1 MKARFLRHGYL
12 FLFACL
18 TFAASDSPAG
28 LPGESLNVKLTA
40 PIRTWDESVPLG
52 NGLLGGL
59 LWGET
64 NLLRLSLDRGDLWDL
79 RTPPEIRE
87 PGFTYQ
93 NLQRLVRER
102 NQKEIGRLFDEPY
115 NQPTPTKIPA
125 GRLEIVLDP
134 AQSVERFE
142 LNLATAEGR
151 AWFSN
156 GQRCEAFFSAT
167 KPVALLRITGPEPKE
182 IRLRLP
188 GSGGG
193 DTGPSS
199 HAVAKLGYPA
209 AQVGNEGRA
218 RWFVQETAGPLKYC
232 VFAESR
238 RVEDATLIAVT
249 VTAIG
254 TDAQADVSLSSTSSG
269 GEGRGEE
276 AHLRDRPSLR
286 LSPRSSLAGRESSS
300 EVRDVLRDARKL
312 VSDALR
318 QGYDA
323 GLKPHATW
331 WAKFWA
337 QSSVTLPEPDI
348 LRHYYLVRYFYGATS
363 RRGAPPMPL
372 QGVWTADAGS
382 LPPWKGD
389 YHNDLNTQM
398 SYMGYQGAG
407 HFEEG
412 SSFLDFNW
420 DLLPAYRRFAR
431 NFYGTVG
438 ANVPGVMSLNG
449 EPLTGWGQYSL
460 SPTMGPWIAHLF
472 YLHWRYTG
480 DEKFLQTRAYP
491 WCRELGICLK
501 GLLKSDDKGVLVL
514 PLSSSPEIHD
524 NRLSAWLKPNSNFDL
539 ACLKMLFQSLG
550 EMATACG
557 KRSEAQDWLAPAHA
571 LGDWHVNTDGA
582 LKLDANEN
590 LAESH
595 RHLSNLM
602 GLYPFDLITV
612 EDGARERQI
621 IRASLDQWD
630 KFGTKQWCGYSFTWM
645 SALRARTGDGEAAV
659 RNLDIFVKAFL
670 LRNGFHANGDQSKSG
685 FSSFTYRPFTLEGNM
700 LAAAAVHEMLLQSWR
715 DTIRIF
721 PAVPWR
727 WHDVAFENLRAEGGH
742 RVSARRENNATTWLR
757 VVAGRDGELVL
768 RDNFGGRMPTWNF
781 RGVRRDGYN
790 YRVSVKKGAVI
801 EVTLPKPERIPEA
814 PANTAQPV
822 ATRSPDSGSGQ

>member
-1 MKARFLRHGYL
+1 MNSIFFRRGL
-12 FLFACL
+12 LFACL
-18 TFAASDSPAG
+18 VFARWAAAG
-28 LPGESLNVKLTA
+28 LPDAALNVKLAA
-40 PIRTWDESVPLG
+40 PIRTWDEAVPLG

-79 RTPPEIRE
+79 RLPPEIHE

-93 NLQRLVRER
+93 NLTKLVRER
-102 NQKEIGRLFDEPY
+102 NEKEIGRLFDEPY

-134 AQSVERFE
+134 SQSVERFE

-151 AWFSN
+151 ASFGN
-156 GQRCEAFFSAT
+156 GRRCEAFFSAT
-167 KPVALLRITGPEPKE
+167 KPVALLRITGPEPPE

-209 AQVGNEGRA
+209 ARVGSEGHA
-218 RWFVQETAGPLKYC
+218 RWFLQETAGPLQYC

-238 RVEDATLIAVT
+238 RQGDATLVAVT
-249 VTAIG
+249 VA
-254 TDAQADVSLSSTSSG
+254 ASSTG
-269 GEGRGEE
+269 T
-276 AHLRDRPSLR
+276 
-286 LSPRSSLAGRESSS
+286 
-300 EVRDVLRDARKL
+300 DVLRAARQL
-312 VSDALR
+312 VSAALR

-323 GLKPHATW
+323 GLKPHAAW

-337 QSSVTLPEPDI
+337 QSSVTIPEPDI

-407 HFEEG
+407 HFDEG
-412 SSFLDFNW
+412 RSFLDFNW

-431 NFYGTVG
+431 NFYGTDG

-480 DEKFLQTRAYP
+480 DNTFLKTRAYP

-501 GLLKSDDKGVLVL
+501 GLLKPDEHGVLVL

-524 NRLSAWLKPNSNFDL
+524 NRLSAWLQPNSNYDL

-550 EMATACG
+550 EMAAACG
-557 KRSEAQDWLAPAHA
+557 QRTEAQDWRAVAAA
-571 LGDWHVNTDGA
+571 LGDWHVNAAGA
-582 LKLDANEN
+582 LKLDAHED

-612 EDGARERQI
+612 EDGARAQQI

-630 KFGTKQWCGYSFTWM
+630 KFGTKQWCGYSFSWM

-670 LRNGFHANGDQSKSG
+670 LRNGFHANGDQTKSG
-685 FSSFTYRPFTLEGNM
+685 FSSMTYRPFTLEGNM
-700 LAAAAVHEMLLQSWR
+700 LAAAATHEMLLQSWR
-715 DTIRIF
+715 DVIRVF
-721 PAVPWR
+721 PALPWR

-742 RVSARRENNATTWLR
+742 QVSARRENNATTWLR
-757 VVAGRDGELVL
+757 IVAGRDGDLL
-768 RDNFGGRMPTWNF
+768 IRDNFDGRTPAWNGP
-781 RGVRRDGYN
+781 GVRRDGAN
-790 YRVSVKKGAVI
+790 YRVFARQGAVI
-801 EVTLPKPERIPEA
+801 EATLPPPGSVPAA
-814 PANTAQPV
+814 PAN
-822 ATRSPDSGSGQ
+822 ATPPISSGLR

>member
-1 MKARFLRHGYL
+1 MKTNFHIPSHCI
-12 FLFACL
+12 LFAGL
-18 TFAASDSPAG
+18 VFAGSATAVS
-28 LPGESLNVKLTA
+28 LPDASLNVKLAA
-40 PIRTWDESVPLG
+40 PIRTWDEAVPLG

-79 RTPPEIRE
+79 RTPPEIHE
-87 PGFTYQ
+87 PGFTFQ
-93 NLQRLVRER
+93 NMAKLARER

-125 GRLEIVLDP
+125 GRLEILLDP
-134 AQSVERFE
+134 TQSVERFE

-151 AWFSN
+151 AELGS
-156 GQRCEAFFSAT
+156 GQQCEAFFSAT

-182 IRLRLP
+182 IRLRLS

-209 AQVGNEGRA
+209 ARMGSDGRA
-218 RWFVQETAGPLKYC
+218 HWFIQATAGPLKYC
-232 VFAESR
+232 VFVESR
-238 RVEDATLIAVT
+238 RAGEATLVAAT
-249 VTAIG
+249 VTASS
-254 TDAQADVSLSSTSSG
+254 ADQ
-269 GEGRGEE
+269 
-276 AHLRDRPSLR
+276 
-286 LSPRSSLAGRESSS
+286 
-300 EVRDVLRDARKL
+300 DVLREARRL
-312 VSDALR
+312 VSAALR
-318 QGYDA
+318 QGYA
-323 GLKPHATW
+323 AALRPHAAW

-337 QSSVTLPEPDI
+337 QSAVTIPELDI
-348 LRHYYLVRYFYGATS
+348 QRHYYLVRYFYGATS
-363 RRGAPPMPL
+363 RRGSPPMPL

-420 DLLPAYRRFAR
+420 ELLPAYRRFAR
-431 NFYGTVG
+431 DFYGTDG
-438 ANVPGVMSLNG
+438 ANVPGVMSLAG
-449 EPLTGWGQYSL
+449 DPLTGWGQYSL

-472 YLHWRYTG
+472 YLHWRYTS
-480 DEKFLQTRAYP
+480 DERFLQTRAYP
-491 WCRELGICLK
+491 WCRELGICLQ
-501 GLLKSDDKGVLVL
+501 GLLKADEQGVLVL

-524 NRLSAWLKPNSNFDL
+524 NRLSAWLKPNSNYDL
-539 ACLKMLFQSLG
+539 ACLKMLFVALG
-550 EMATACG
+550 EMADACG
-557 KRSEAQDWLAPAHA
+557 KPGEAQAWRATARG
-571 LGDWHVNTDGA
+571 LGDWHVNADGA
-582 LKLDANEN
+582 LKLDANED

-630 KFGTKQWCGYSFTWM
+630 KLGTKQWCGYSFTWM

-659 RNLDIFVKAFL
+659 RNLDIFVQAFL

-685 FSSFTYRPFTLEGNM
+685 FSSMTYRPFTLEGNM
-700 LAAAAVHEMLLQSWR
+700 LAAAAVQEMLLQSWR
-715 DTIRIF
+715 GVVRIF

-727 WHDVAFENLRAEGGH
+727 WHDVAFADLRAEGGH
-742 RVSARRENNATTWLR
+742 KISARRENNATTWLR
-757 VVAGRDGELVL
+757 IVAGRDGDLL
-768 RDNFGGRMPTWNF
+768 IRDDFGGRPPAWNSK
-781 RGVRRDGYN
+781 GIRRDGDN
-790 YRVSVKKGAVI
+790 YRVFARRGMVI
-801 EVTLPKPERIPEA
+801 EATLPKPERLPAA
-814 PANTAQPV
+814 PINAAPPV
-822 ATRSPDSGSGQ
+822 ETIRR

>member
-1 MKARFLRHGYL
+1 MTTRFRFARGRVSCGAVGKNMMGAVLSVL
-12 FLFACL
+12 LAALAFASS
-18 TFAASDSPAG
+18 AAAG
-28 LPGESLNVKLTA
+28 LPDESLNVKLTA
-40 PIRTWDESVPLG
+40 PIRTWDEAVPLG

-87 PGFTYQ
+87 PGFTFQ
-93 NLQRLVRER
+93 NMAKLVREK
-102 NQKEIGRLFDEPY
+102 NQKEVGRLFDEPY

-125 GRLEIVLDP
+125 GRLEILLDP
-134 AQSVERFE
+134 SQSVERFE

-151 AWFSN
+151 ASLGN

-209 AQVGNEGRA
+209 AQVGSDGRA
-218 RWFVQETAGPLKYC
+218 RWFVQETAGSLKYC

-238 RVEDATLIAVT
+238 RLGNETLLAVT
-249 VTAIG
+249 VA
-254 TDAQADVSLSSTSSG
+254 ASS
-269 GEGRGEE
+269 
-276 AHLRDRPSLR
+276 
-286 LSPRSSLAGRESSS
+286 AGA
-300 EVRDVLRDARKL
+300 DVLRDARKL
-312 VSDALR
+312 VSAALR

-323 GLKPHATW
+323 SLKPHAAW
-331 WAKFWA
+331 WAKFWT
-337 QSSVTLPEPDI
+337 QSSVTIPEADI

-407 HFEEG
+407 HFDEG

-431 NFYGTVG
+431 NFYGTDG
-438 ANVPGVMSLNG
+438 ANVPGVMALDG
-449 EPLTGWGQYSL
+449 EPLTGWGQYAL
-460 SPTMGPWIAHLF
+460 SPTMGPWVAHLF

-480 DEKFLQTRAYP
+480 DEKFLKTRAYP

-501 GLLKSDDKGVLVL
+501 GLLKPDERGVLVL

-524 NRLSAWLKPNSNFDL
+524 NRLSAFLKPNSNFDL

-557 KRSEAQDWLAPAHA
+557 HRGEAADWLATARA
-571 LGDWHVNTDGA
+571 LGDWHVNAASA
-582 LKLDANEN
+582 LKLDANED
-590 LAESH
+590 LAEGH

-612 EDGARERQI
+612 EDGERERQI
-621 IRASLDQWD
+621 IHASLDQWD
-630 KFGTKQWCGYSFTWM
+630 RLGTKQWCGYSFSWM
-645 SALRARTGDGEAAV
+645 SALRARTDDGEAAV

-670 LRNGFHANGDQSKSG
+670 LRNGFHANGDQTKSG
-685 FSSFTYRPFTLEGNM
+685 FSSMTYRPFTLEGNM
-700 LAAAAVHEMLLQSWR
+700 LAAAATHEMLLQSWR
-715 DTIRIF
+715 DTLRIF

-727 WHDVAFENLRAEGGH
+727 WHAVAFENLRAEGGH

-757 VVAGRDGELVL
+757 VVAGRDGELVI
-768 RDNFGGRMPTWNF
+768 RDNFGGPTPTWNSKA
-781 RGVRRDGYN
+781 VRREGEN
-790 YRVSVKKGAVI
+790 YRVIVKKGAVI
-801 EVTLPKPERIPEA
+801 EATLPKPERIPEA
-814 PANTAQPV
+814 PANAAQPI
-822 ATRSPDSGSGQ
+822 GSSSR

>member
-1 MKARFLRHGYL
+1 MKTKFYSHSFL
-12 FLFACL
+12 FLFAYL
-18 TFAASDSPAG
+18 TFAASNAAAG
-28 LPGESLNVKLTA
+28 PPDESLNVKLAA
-40 PIRTWDESVPLG
+40 PIRTWDEAVPLG

-79 RTPPEIRE
+79 RTPPEIHE
-87 PGFTYQ
+87 PGFTYA
-93 NLQRLVRER
+93 NMQRLVRER
-102 NQKEIGRLFDEPY
+102 NQKEISRLFDEPY

-134 AQSVERFE
+134 AQSMERFE

-151 AWFSN
+151 AWFGS

-167 KPVALLRITGPEPKE
+167 NPVALLRITGPEPKE
-182 IRLRLP
+182 IRLLLP

-209 AQVGNEGRA
+209 AKLGREGRA
-218 RWFVQETAGPLKYC
+218 RWFIQETVGPLKYC
-232 VFAESR
+232 VFVESR
-238 RVEDATLIAVT
+238 RLNDATLVAVT
-249 VTAIG
+249 VA
-254 TDAQADVSLSSTSSG
+254 TSS
-269 GEGRGEE
+269 
-276 AHLRDRPSLR
+276 
-286 LSPRSSLAGRESSS
+286 AGA
-300 EVRDVLRDARKL
+300 DVLRDARRL
-312 VSDALR
+312 VSTALR
-318 QGYDA
+318 QGYEA
-323 GLKPHATW
+323 GLKPHEVW

-337 QSSVTLPEPDI
+337 QSAVTIPEPDI
-348 LRHYYLVRYFYGATS
+348 LRHYYLVRYFYGASS

-407 HFEEG
+407 HFDEG
-412 SSFLDFNW
+412 RSFLDFNW

-431 NFYGTVG
+431 SFYGTDG

-449 EPLTGWGQYSL
+449 EPLPGWGQYSL

-472 YLHWRYTG
+472 YLHWCYIG
-480 DEKFLQTRAYP
+480 DEKFLKSRAYP

-501 GLLKSDDKGVLVL
+501 GLLKPDERGGLVL

-557 KRSEAQDWLAPAHA
+557 RRDEARNWLATAQA
-571 LGDWHVNTDGA
+571 LGDWHVNADSA
-582 LKLDANEN
+582 LKLDANED
-590 LAESH
+590 LVESH

-621 IRASLDQWD
+621 ILASLDQWD

-670 LRNGFHANGDQSKSG
+670 LRNGFHANSDQTKSG
-685 FSSFTYRPFTLEGNM
+685 FSSMTYRPFTLEGNM
-700 LAAAAVHEMLLQSWR
+700 LAAAAVHELLLQSWR

-757 VVAGRDGELVL
+757 ILAGRNGDLL
-768 RDNFGGRMPTWNF
+768 IRDNFGGRTPTWNCSD
-781 RGVRRDGYN
+781 VRRVGEN
-790 YRVSVKKGAVI
+790 YRVFAKKGAVI
-801 EVTLPKPERIPEA
+801 EATLPKPEHIPEA
-814 PANTAQPV
+814 PATAARPV
-822 ATRSPDSGSGQ
+822 VTRLPDTGNGQ

>member
-1 MKARFLRHGYL
+1 MKTIFFSHSFL
-12 FLFACL
+12 FLFTCL
-18 TFAASDSPAG
+18 EFTTSAVAASQPD
-28 LPGESLNVKLTA
+28 ESLNVKLAA
-40 PIRTWDESVPLG
+40 PIRTWDEAVPLG

-87 PGFTYQ
+87 PGFTFQ
-93 NLQRLVRER
+93 NMAKLVRER
-102 NQKEIGRLFDEPY
+102 NEKEIGRLFDEPY

-125 GRLEIVLDP
+125 GRLEILLDP
-134 AQSVERFE
+134 SQSVERFE

-151 AWFSN
+151 AWFGN

-167 KPVALLRITGPEPKE
+167 KPVALLRITGPEPKD

-188 GSGGG
+188 GTGGG
-193 DTGPSS
+193 ETGPSS
-199 HAVAKLGYPA
+199 HAVAKLGYPS
-209 AQVGNEGRA
+209 AQVGSEGRA
-218 RWFVQETAGPLKYC
+218 RWFMQETAGPLKYC
-232 VFAESR
+232 VFVESR
-238 RVEDATLIAVT
+238 RLKDETLVAVT
-249 VTAIG
+249 VTA
-254 TDAQADVSLSSTSSG
+254 
-269 GEGRGEE
+269 
-276 AHLRDRPSLR
+276 
-286 LSPRSSLAGRESSS
+286 SS
-300 EVRDVLRDARKL
+300 EGKDVLREARQL
-312 VSDALR
+312 VSAALR
-318 QGYDA
+318 QGYDDS
-323 GLKPHATW
+323 LKPHAAW

-337 QSSVTLPEPDI
+337 QSAVTIPEPDI

-431 NFYGTVG
+431 NFYGTDG
-438 ANVPGVMSLNG
+438 ANVPGVMSLDG

-460 SPTMGPWIAHLF
+460 SPTMGPWIGHLF

-480 DEKFLQTRAYP
+480 DEKFLKTRAYP
-491 WCRELGICLK
+491 WCRELGICLT
-501 GLLKSDDKGVLVL
+501 GLLKPDERGVLVL

-524 NRLSAWLKPNSNFDL
+524 NRLSAWLKPNSNYDL
-539 ACLKMLFQSLG
+539 ACLKMLFMALG
-550 EMATACG
+550 EMADACG
-557 KRSEAQDWLAPAHA
+557 KRGEAKDWRATAQA
-571 LGDWHVNTDGA
+571 LGDWHMNPGGA
-582 LKLDANEN
+582 LKLDANED

-612 EDGARERQI
+612 EDGERERQI

-630 KFGTKQWCGYSFTWM
+630 RLGTKQWCGYSFSWM

-659 RNLDIFVKAFL
+659 RNLDIFVQAFL
-670 LRNGFHANGDQSKSG
+670 LRNGFHANGDQTKSG
-685 FSSFTYRPFTLEGNM
+685 FSSMTYRPFTLEGNM
-700 LAAAAVHEMLLQSWR
+700 LAAAATHEMLLQSWH
-715 DTIRIF
+715 DTLRIF

-727 WHDVAFENLRAEGGH
+727 WHDVVFENLRAEGGH

-757 VVAGRDGELVL
+757 IVAGSNGDLL
-768 RDNFGGRMPTWNF
+768 IRDNFGGRTPAWNCQ
-781 RGVRRDGYN
+781 GVRRDGDN
-790 YRVSVKKGAVI
+790 FRVSASKGMRI
-801 EVTLPKPERIPEA
+801 EATLPRPEPIPDA
-814 PANTAQPV
+814 PANAAQPV
-822 ATRSPDSGSGQ
+822 VKASP

>member
-1 MKARFLRHGYL
+1 MTTRFRFARGRVSCSAVGKKMMGAVFSV
-12 FLFACL
+12 LFATL
-18 TFAASDSPAG
+18 AFTAPAAAG
-28 LPGESLNVKLTA
+28 LPDESLNVKLTA
-40 PIRTWDESVPLG
+40 PIRTWDEAVPLG

-87 PGFTYQ
+87 PGFTFQ
-93 NLQRLVRER
+93 NMAKLVREK
-102 NQKEIGRLFDEPY
+102 NQKEVGRLFDEPY

-125 GRLEIVLDP
+125 GRLEVLLDP
-134 AQSVERFE
+134 SQSVERFE

-151 AWFSN
+151 ASFGN

-167 KPVALLRITGPEPKE
+167 KPIALLRITGPEPKE

-209 AQVGNEGRA
+209 AQVGSDGRA
-218 RWFVQETAGPLKYC
+218 RWFVQETAGSLKYC

-238 RVEDATLIAVT
+238 RLGNETLVAVT
-249 VTAIG
+249 VA
-254 TDAQADVSLSSTSSG
+254 ASS
-269 GEGRGEE
+269 
-276 AHLRDRPSLR
+276 
-286 LSPRSSLAGRESSS
+286 AGA
-300 EVRDVLRDARKL
+300 DVLRDARKL
-312 VSDALR
+312 VSAALR

-323 GLKPHATW
+323 SLKPHAAW
-331 WAKFWA
+331 WAKFWG
-337 QSSVTLPEPDI
+337 QSTVLIPEPDI

-407 HFEEG
+407 HFDEG
-412 SSFLDFNW
+412 GSFLDFNW

-431 NFYGTVG
+431 NFYGTDG
-438 ANVPGVMSLNG
+438 ANVPGVMSLDG
-449 EPLTGWGQYSL
+449 EPLTGWGQYAL
-460 SPTMGPWIAHLF
+460 SPTMGPWVAHLF

-480 DEKFLQTRAYP
+480 DEKFLKTRAYP

-501 GLLKSDDKGVLVL
+501 GLLKPDERGVLVL

-524 NRLSAWLKPNSNFDL
+524 NRLSAFLKPNSNFDL

-557 KRSEAQDWLAPAHA
+557 QRGEAADWLATARA
-571 LGDWHVNTDGA
+571 LGDWHVNAASA
-582 LKLDANEN
+582 LKLDANED

-630 KFGTKQWCGYSFTWM
+630 RLGTKQWCGYSFSWM

-659 RNLDIFVKAFL
+659 RNLDIFVKAFV
-670 LRNGFHANGDQSKSG
+670 LRNGFHANGDQTKSG
-685 FSSFTYRPFTLEGNM
+685 FSSMTYRPFTLEGNM
-700 LAAAAVHEMLLQSWR
+700 LAAAATHEMLLQSWR
-715 DTIRIF
+715 DTLRIF

-727 WHDVAFENLRAEGGH
+727 WHDVTFENLRAEGGH

-757 VVAGRDGELVL
+757 VVAGRDGELVI
-768 RDNFGGRMPTWNF
+768 RDNFGGRTPTWNSKA
-781 RGVRRDGYN
+781 VRREGEN
-790 YRVSVKKGAVI
+790 HRVIVKKGAVI
-801 EVTLPKPERIPEA
+801 EATLPRPERIPEA
-814 PANTAQPV
+814 PANAAQ
-822 ATRSPDSGSGQ
+822 AISGGGR

>member
-1 MKARFLRHGYL
+1 MKTNFHIPSHCI
-12 FLFACL
+12 LFAGL
-18 TFAASDSPAG
+18 VFAGSATAVS
-28 LPGESLNVKLTA
+28 LPDASLNVKLAA
-40 PIRTWDESVPLG
+40 PIRTWDEAVPLG

-79 RTPPEIRE
+79 RTPPEIHE
-87 PGFTYQ
+87 PGFTFQ
-93 NLQRLVRER
+93 NMAKLARER

-125 GRLEIVLDP
+125 GRLEILLDP
-134 AQSVERFE
+134 TQSVERFE

-151 AWFSN
+151 AELGS
-156 GQRCEAFFSAT
+156 GQQCEAFFSAT

-209 AQVGNEGRA
+209 ARMGSDGRA
-218 RWFVQETAGPLKYC
+218 HWFIQATAGPLKYC
-232 VFAESR
+232 VFVESR
-238 RVEDATLIAVT
+238 RAGEATLVAAT
-249 VTAIG
+249 VTASS
-254 TDAQADVSLSSTSSG
+254 ADQ
-269 GEGRGEE
+269 
-276 AHLRDRPSLR
+276 
-286 LSPRSSLAGRESSS
+286 
-300 EVRDVLRDARKL
+300 DVLREARRL
-312 VSDALR
+312 VSAALR
-318 QGYDA
+318 QGYA
-323 GLKPHATW
+323 AALRPHAAW

-337 QSSVTLPEPDI
+337 QSAVTIPELDI
-348 LRHYYLVRYFYGATS
+348 QRHYYLVRYFYGATS

-420 DLLPAYRRFAR
+420 ELLPAYRRFAR
-431 NFYGTVG
+431 DFYGTDG
-438 ANVPGVMSLNG
+438 ANVPGVMSLAG
-449 EPLTGWGQYSL
+449 DPLTGWGQYSL

-480 DEKFLQTRAYP
+480 DERFLQTRAYP
-491 WCRELGICLK
+491 WCRELGICLQ
-501 GLLKSDDKGVLVL
+501 GLLKADEQGVLVL

-524 NRLSAWLKPNSNFDL
+524 NRLSAWLKPNSNYDL
-539 ACLKMLFQSLG
+539 ACLKMLFVALG
-550 EMATACG
+550 EMADACG
-557 KRSEAQDWLAPAHA
+557 KPGEAQAWRATARG
-571 LGDWHVNTDGA
+571 LGDWHVNADGA
-582 LKLDANEN
+582 LKLDANED

-630 KFGTKQWCGYSFTWM
+630 KLGTKQWCGYSFT
-645 SALRARTGDGEAAV
+645 
-659 RNLDIFVKAFL
+659 
-670 LRNGFHANGDQSKSG
+670 
-685 FSSFTYRPFTLEGNM
+685 
-700 LAAAAVHEMLLQSWR
+700 
-715 DTIRIF
+715 
-721 PAVPWR
+721 
-727 WHDVAFENLRAEGGH
+727 
-742 RVSARRENNATTWLR
+742 
-757 VVAGRDGELVL
+757 
-768 RDNFGGRMPTWNF
+768 
-781 RGVRRDGYN
+781 
-790 YRVSVKKGAVI
+790 
-801 EVTLPKPERIPEA
+801 
-814 PANTAQPV
+814 
-822 ATRSPDSGSGQ
+822 

>member
-1 MKARFLRHGYL
+1 MKINFFDHSVCSLL
-12 FLFACL
+12 ISFA
-18 TFAASDSPAG
+18 FATTRLYAS
-28 LPGESLNVKLTA
+28 LPDESLNVKLTA
-40 PIRTWDESVPLG
+40 PIRTWDEAVPLG

-87 PGFTYQ
+87 PGFTFQ
-93 NLQRLVRER
+93 NMAKLVREK
-102 NQKEIGRLFDEPY
+102 NQKEVGRLFDEPY

-134 AQSVERFE
+134 SQSVERFE

-151 AWFSN
+151 ASFGN

-193 DTGPSS
+193 ETGPSS

-209 AQVGNEGRA
+209 AQVGSDGRA

-238 RVEDATLIAVT
+238 RLGDETLVAVT
-249 VTAIG
+249 VTASSAG
-254 TDAQADVSLSSTSSG
+254 EDGLRQA
-269 GEGRGEE
+269 R
-276 AHLRDRPSLR
+276 R
-286 LSPRSSLAGRESSS
+286 
-300 EVRDVLRDARKL
+300 L
-312 VSDALR
+312 VSAALR
-318 QGYDA
+318 QGYEA
-323 GLKPHATW
+323 SLKPHAAW

-337 QSSVTLPEPDI
+337 QSAVTIPEPDI

-407 HFEEG
+407 HFDEG

-431 NFYGTVG
+431 NFYGTDG
-438 ANVPGVMSLNG
+438 ANVPGVMSLDG

-460 SPTMGPWIAHLF
+460 SPTMGPWVAHLF

-480 DEKFLQTRAYP
+480 DEKFLKSRAYP

-501 GLLKSDDKGVLVL
+501 GLLKPDEKGVLVL

-524 NRLSAWLKPNSNFDL
+524 NRLSAFLKPNSNFDL
-539 ACLKMLFQSLG
+539 ACVKMLFQSLG
-550 EMATACG
+550 EMAEACG
-557 KRSEAQDWLAPAHA
+557 KRGEARDWLATARA
-571 LGDWHVNTDGA
+571 LGDWHVNADSA
-582 LKLDANEN
+582 LKLDANED

-612 EDGARERQI
+612 EDGQRERQI

-670 LRNGFHANGDQSKSG
+670 LRNGFHANGDQTKSG
-685 FSSFTYRPFTLEGNM
+685 FSSMTYRPFTLEGNM
-700 LAAAAVHEMLLQSWR
+700 LAAAATHEMLLQSWR
-715 DTIRIF
+715 DTLRIF

-757 VVAGRDGELVL
+757 VVAGRDGELL
-768 RDNFGGRMPTWNF
+768 IRDNFGGRTPAWNCQ
-781 RGVRRDGYN
+781 GVRRDGDN
-790 YRVSVKKGAVI
+790 FRVFAKKGRVI
-801 EVTLPKPERIPEA
+801 EATLAKPEGIPEA
-814 PANTAQPV
+814 PANVSQPV
-822 ATRSPDSGSGQ
+822 ATGR

>member
-1 MKARFLRHGYL
+1 M
-12 FLFACL
+12 FACL
-18 TFAASDSPAG
+18 AFTPPAPAAR
-28 LPGESLNVKLTA
+28 LPDESLNLRLAA
-40 PIRTWDESVPLG
+40 PIRTWDEAVPLG

-93 NLQRLVRER
+93 NLQRLVRDR

-134 AQSVERFE
+134 SQSVERFE
-142 LNLATAEGR
+142 LNLATAEGG
-151 AWFSN
+151 ASLGN
-156 GQRCEAFFSAT
+156 DQRCEAFFSAT

-209 AQVGNEGRA
+209 AQVGSDGRA

-232 VFAESR
+232 VFVESR
-238 RVEDATLIAVT
+238 RLKDETLVAVT
-249 VTAIG
+249 VAASSVG
-254 TDAQADVSLSSTSSG
+254 ADV
-269 GEGRGEE
+269 
-276 AHLRDRPSLR
+276 
-286 LSPRSSLAGRESSS
+286 
-300 EVRDVLRDARKL
+300 VRDARRL
-312 VSDALR
+312 VSAALR
-318 QGYDA
+318 QSYA
-323 GLKPHATW
+323 ASLKPHAAW
-331 WAKFWA
+331 WGKFWT
-337 QSSVTLPEPDI
+337 QSSVTIPEPDI
-348 LRHYYLVRYFYGATS
+348 QRHYYLVRYFYGATS

-407 HFEEG
+407 HFDEG
-412 SSFLDFNW
+412 QSFLDFNW
-420 DLLPAYRRFAR
+420 GLLPAYRRFAR
-431 NFYGTVG
+431 NFYGTDG
-438 ANVPGVMSLNG
+438 AIVPGVMSLAG
-449 EPLTGWGQYSL
+449 DPLTGWGQYSL

-480 DEKFLQTRAYP
+480 DEKFLKTRAYP

-501 GLLKSDDKGVLVL
+501 GLLKPNEQGMLVL

-550 EMATACG
+550 EMADACG
-557 KRSEAQDWLAPAHA
+557 KRGEAKDWISTAMA
-571 LGDWHVNTDGA
+571 LDDWHVNADRA
-582 LKLDANEN
+582 LKLDANED

-602 GLYPFDLITV
+602 GLYPFDVITV
-612 EDGARERQI
+612 EDG
-621 IRASLDQWD
+621 
-630 KFGTKQWCGYSFTWM
+630 
-645 SALRARTGDGEAAV
+645 LRAADHPR
-659 RNLDIFVKAFL
+659 
-670 LRNGFHANGDQSKSG
+670 
-685 FSSFTYRPFTLEGNM
+685 
-700 LAAAAVHEMLLQSWR
+700 
-715 DTIRIF
+715 
-721 PAVPWR
+721 
-727 WHDVAFENLRAEGGH
+727 
-742 RVSARRENNATTWLR
+742 
-757 VVAGRDGELVL
+757 
-768 RDNFGGRMPTWNF
+768 
-781 RGVRRDGYN
+781 
-790 YRVSVKKGAVI
+790 
-801 EVTLPKPERIPEA
+801 
-814 PANTAQPV
+814 QP
-822 ATRSPDSGSGQ
+822 

>member
-1 MKARFLRHGYL
+1 MKRKFLDHGSC
-12 FLFACL
+12 FLFAAIAFV
-18 TFAASDSPAG
+18 TTHSFAS
-28 LPGESLNVKLTA
+28 LPDAALNMKLAA
-40 PIRTWDESVPLG
+40 PIRTWDEALPLG

-87 PGFTYQ
+87 PGFTFQ
-93 NLQRLVRER
+93 NMQRLVRER

-115 NQPTPTKIPA
+115 NHPTPTKIPA

-134 AQSVERFE
+134 AQSVEKFE

-151 AWFSN
+151 AWLGN
-156 GQRCEAFFSAT
+156 DQRCEAFFSAT
-167 KPVALLRITGPEPKE
+167 KPVALLRIIGPEPKE

-209 AQVGNEGRA
+209 AQVGSEGRA
-218 RWFVQETAGPLKYC
+218 RWLVQETAGPLTYC

-238 RVEDATLIAVT
+238 RLPDATLIAVT
-249 VTAIG
+249 VSAIASEG
-254 TDAQADVSLSSTSSG
+254 DAVNSSSRRESALNSSSG
-269 GEGRGEE
+269 SDGADSRPLLRG
-276 AHLRDRPSLR
+276 
-286 LSPRSSLAGRESSS
+286 AGRESSD
-300 EVRDVLRDARKL
+300 EVREVLGEARRL
-312 VSDALR
+312 VSAALR

-323 GLKPHATW
+323 ALKPHAAW

-337 QSSVTLPEPDI
+337 QSAVTIPEPDI
-348 LRHYYLVRYFYGATS
+348 QRHYYLVRYFYGATS

-407 HFEEG
+407 HFDEG

-431 NFYGTVG
+431 NFYGTDG
-438 ANVPGVMSLNG
+438 ANVPGVMSLDG

-480 DEKFLQTRAYP
+480 DEKFLKTRAYP
-491 WCRELGICLK
+491 WCRELGICLRE
-501 GLLKSDDKGVLVL
+501 LLKPDSPGVLVL

-550 EMATACG
+550 EMAAACG
-557 KRSEAQDWLAPAHA
+557 KRDEAQDWLASAHA
-571 LGDWHVNTDGA
+571 LGAWHVNADSA
-582 LKLDANEN
+582 LKLDANED

-621 IRASLDQWD
+621 IRASLDHWD
-630 KFGTKQWCGYSFTWM
+630 RLGTKQWCGYSFSWM

-659 RNLDIFVKAFL
+659 HNLDIFVKAFL
-670 LRNGFHANGDQSKSG
+670 LRNGFHANGDQTKSG
-685 FSSFTYRPFTLEGNM
+685 FSSMTYRPFTLEGNM
-700 LAAAAVHEMLLQSWR
+700 LAAAATHEMLLQSWR
-715 DTIRIF
+715 DTLRIF

-727 WHDVAFENLRAEGGH
+727 WHDVTFENLRAEGGH
-742 RVSARRENNATTWLR
+742 QVSARRENNATTWFR
-757 VVAGRDGELVL
+757 IVAGCDGELSV
-768 RDNFGGRMPTWNF
+768 RDNFGGRTPAWNC
-781 RGVRRDGYN
+781 RGVRRESEN
-790 YRVSVKKGAVI
+790 FRVFARKGAVI
-801 EVTLPKPERIPEA
+801 EASLSKPEQVPDA
-814 PANTAQPV
+814 PANAARPV
-822 ATRSPDSGSGQ
+822 ARFSP